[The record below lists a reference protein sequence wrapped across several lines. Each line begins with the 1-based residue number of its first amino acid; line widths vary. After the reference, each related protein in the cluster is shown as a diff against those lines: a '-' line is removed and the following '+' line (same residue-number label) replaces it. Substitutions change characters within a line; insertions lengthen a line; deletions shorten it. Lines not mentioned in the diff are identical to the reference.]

1 MAEAYTAHLRD
12 NIESLID
19 ELANPVGLDD
29 ARRAQLERE
38 HAAYVHLL
46 AQAEGRYAI
55 N

>member
-12 NIESLID
+12 NIASLVA

-29 ARRAQLERE
+29 ARRADLQRKLDS
-38 HAAYVHLL
+38 YQFLL
-46 AQAEGRYAI
+46 ADVEGRYAI